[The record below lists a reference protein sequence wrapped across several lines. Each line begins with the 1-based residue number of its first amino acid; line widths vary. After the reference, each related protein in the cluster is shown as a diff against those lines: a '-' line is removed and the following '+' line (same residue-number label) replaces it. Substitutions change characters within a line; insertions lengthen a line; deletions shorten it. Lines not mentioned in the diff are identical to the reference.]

1 MLSAGRVL
9 TYLVVVRV
17 SLKQGALLWDLGLV
31 LAGLDGLVRLALL
44 VVLGLPL
51 ARLPCVEE
59 TIINMCWIKYSRWS
73 KHCGLFL
80 N

>member
-17 SLKQGALLWDLGLV
+17 SLKQGALLRDLELV
-31 LAGLDGLVRLALL
+31 LAGLAGLVGLALL

-51 ARLPCVEE
+51 APLPCVKE
-59 TIINMCWIKYSRWS
+59 TI
-73 KHCGLFL
+73 
-80 N
+80 